1 MRKGMLFNKKEYS
14 KFTTMKR
21 MLLAFFLLSSF
32 LFPLTS
38 SAQGIPFIRNYTSDE
53 YHANS
58 TNFDIETDENGN
70 VFAANFEGLMYYD
83 FAEWRIIHTPG
94 ITRATVAFRA
104 SDNTIWVGGYNYFGK
119 IIRKQNGE
127 IDLKRIGGDNLFRG
141 EVKEIYE
148 EDGELLFIVNNGN
161 IYKVKDDQVSIAKQI
176 DKQSLR
182 IGMLDVVDLDA
193 IERGDEDVAKNDTI
207 FKEQL
212 GNGITVIVMKNS
224 GLIVKDEKH
233 HSTYTITDAN
243 GLCSNNVTYAAY
255 DGRGHFWGSTNK
267 GLFVIQL
274 PSAITRFTP
283 DEGLTG
289 TVLTIEQL
297 NGRIYAGTDD
307 GLFRQEGYKFVM
319 VPAIPHACW
328 DLKKSGNGL
337 LAATADGIF
346 RINADGSTRQLT
358 KASSMAI
365 LDDGDVIYSGEINGI
380 YSVQADGQNRKR
392 VCVLENTRK
401 IVKDKS
407 GTIWAQGLYGSV
419 WFKKTGDTNF
429 QLYKSQEKSETML
442 SVVMTDSKAVIV
454 SEIAQ
459 KPFPYPLVSYTDG
472 KGVTWLTDKEGKNIY
487 RWKDGKR
494 LTDMD
499 KFLMPLKDVT
509 IRSIFTRGNELWL
522 GNDNGLLI
530 IDTDVTD
537 PSINTTPKM
546 FIRSVTLGSDSIL
559 WGGFGEMPEILPEL
573 SYNERGLTF
582 TFSTDYPSIAGETMY
597 RYRLNDGSWSAW
609 SSNTSASFANLSYGN
624 YTFSVQAL
632 DITNKVTETASIRFK
647 VNPPF
652 YYRWYMII
660 LYFLLM
666 TLLAYGFFRLR
677 LRRLKKEKIRLEN
690 LVKERTSE
698 VVRLEKM
705 ATAGKLTQG
714 LIDRILNPLNYINNF
729 SKLSEGLIKDVKANI
744 EDEKEHMSE
753 DNYEDTVDVL
763 DMLTGNLQKV
773 SEHGQNTTRTLKA
786 MEEMLKDRSGGVVP
800 MDLTSVIHQ
809 NEEMLLGYYKKEI
822 AENNIKTVFDLPE
835 QHLQIEGNA
844 EQLSKVIMSLLSNS
858 VYALVKKAQKTTFA
872 PEVTLKATKTDK
884 AVVIT
889 VHDNG
894 IGIEDTII
902 EKLFD
907 PFFTTKTTSEAAGV
921 GLYLSREIVQNHGGD
936 ITVKSVKDEYSE
948 FTIILPYKK

>member
-1 MRKGMLFNKKEYS
+1 MNIRKHNYTNWFVRNLAAVIS
-14 KFTTMKR
+14 LTSV
-21 MLLAFFLLSSF
+21 LLI
-32 LFPLTS
+32 PLTS
-38 SAQGIPFIRNYTSDE
+38 NAQGIPFIRNFDSDE

-58 TNFDIETDENGN
+58 TNFDIETDGSGN
-70 VFAANFEGLMYYD
+70 VFVANFEGLLYYD

-94 ITRATVAFRA
+94 ITRTTVAFKA
-104 SDNTIWVGGYNYFGK
+104 SDNNIWVGGYNYFGK
-119 IIRKQNGE
+119 IVRKPNGE
-127 IDLKRIGGDNLFRG
+127 ITLKRIGSEKLFKG
-141 EVKEIYE
+141 EVTEIYE
-148 EDGELLFIVNNGN
+148 EEGELKFIVNNGN
-161 IYKVKDDQVSIAKQI
+161 IYKVKDDQVSIVKELG
-176 DKQSLR
+176 KESLR

-193 IERGDEDVAKNDTI
+193 LSRGDEDVVKHDTI
-207 FKEQL
+207 IKKEL
-212 GNGITVIVMKNS
+212 GNGITVYVMKNS
-224 GLIVKDEKH
+224 GLLVKDEKRN
-233 HSTYTITDAN
+233 STYTITDAN
-243 GLCSNNVTYAAY
+243 GLCSNNITYAAY

-267 GLFVIQL
+267 GLFVVQL
-274 PSAITRFTP
+274 PSALTHFTSN
-283 DEGLTG
+283 EGLNG
-289 TVLTIEQL
+289 TVLTIGEL
-297 NGRIYAGTDD
+297 NGKIYAGTDD
-307 GLFRQEGYKFVM
+307 GLYRQEGYKFVL
-319 VPAIPHACW
+319 VPGMPHACW
-328 DLKKSGNGL
+328 NLHKRGNAL

-346 RINADGSTRQLT
+346 KINADGSTRQLT
-358 KASSMAI
+358 KANSMAV

-380 YSVQADGQNRKR
+380 YSVQADGQNRKKI
-392 VCVLENTRK
+392 CNLENTRK

-419 WFKKTGDTNF
+419 WFKKAGDTRF
-429 QLYKSQEKSETML
+429 QLYKAREKSETML
-442 SVVMTDSKAVIV
+442 SVVMTESKAVIV

-459 KPFPYPLVSYTDG
+459 KPFPYPLESFTDS
-472 KGVTWLTDKEGKNIY
+472 KGVTWLTDKEGKNLY

-494 LTDMD
+494 LSDMD

-509 IRSIFTRGNELWL
+509 IHSIFTRGNELWL
-522 GNDNGLLI
+522 GNDDGLFV
-530 IDTDVTD
+530 IDTDITD
-537 PSINTTPKM
+537 PQLTSTPKM

-559 WGGFGEMPEILPEL
+559 WGGFGEMPEKLPDL
-573 SYNERGLTF
+573 SYNDKGLTF

-597 RYRLNDGSWSAW
+597 RYRLNNGSWSAW
-609 SSNTSASFANLSYGN
+609 SSSTSASFANLSYGD

-632 DITNKVTETASIRFK
+632 DITNQETETASIKFK

-666 TLLAYGFFRLR
+666 ILLAYGIFRLR
-677 LRRLKKEKIRLEN
+677 LRRLKMDKIRLEN

-744 EDEKEHMSE
+744 EDEKEHMNE

-786 MEEMLKDRSGGVVP
+786 MEEMLKDRSGGIVP
-800 MDLTSVIHQ
+800 MDLTAVIHQ
-809 NEEMLLGYYKKEI
+809 NEEMLNGYYKKEI

-844 EQLSKVIMSLLSNS
+844 EQLSKVIMSMLSNS
-858 VYALVKKAQKTTFA
+858 VYALVKKAQKTSFT
-872 PEVTLKATKTDK
+872 PEISLKATKTDK

-948 FTIILPYKK
+948 FTITLPYKK

>member
-1 MRKGMLFNKKEYS
+1 MNIRKHNYTNWFVRNLAAVIS
-14 KFTTMKR
+14 LTSV
-21 MLLAFFLLSSF
+21 LLI
-32 LFPLTS
+32 PLTS
-38 SAQGIPFIRNYTSDE
+38 NAQGIPFIRNFASDE

-58 TNFDIETDENGN
+58 TNFDIETDGSGN
-70 VFAANFEGLMYYD
+70 VFVANFEGLLYYD

-94 ITRATVAFRA
+94 ITRTTVAFKA
-104 SDNTIWVGGYNYFGK
+104 SDNNIWVGGYNYFGK
-119 IIRKQNGE
+119 IVRKPNGE
-127 IDLKRIGGDNLFRG
+127 ITLKRIGSEKLFKG
-141 EVKEIYE
+141 EVTEIYE
-148 EDGELLFIVNNGN
+148 EEGELKFIVNNGN
-161 IYKVKDDQVSIAKQI
+161 IYKVKDDQVSIVKEI
-176 DKQSLR
+176 DKESLR

-193 IERGDEDVAKNDTI
+193 LSRGDEDVVKNDTI
-207 FKEQL
+207 IKKEL
-212 GNGITVIVMKNS
+212 GNGITVYVMKNS
-224 GLIVKDEKH
+224 GLLVKDEKRN
-233 HSTYTITDAN
+233 STYTITDAN
-243 GLCSNNVTYAAY
+243 GLCSNNITYAAY

-267 GLFVIQL
+267 GLFVVQL
-274 PSAITRFTP
+274 PSALTHFTSN
-283 DEGLTG
+283 EGLNG
-289 TVLTIEQL
+289 TVLTIGEL
-297 NGRIYAGTDD
+297 NGKIYAGTDD
-307 GLFRQEGYKFVM
+307 GLYRQEGYKFVL
-319 VPAIPHACW
+319 VPGMPHACW
-328 DLKKSGNGL
+328 NLHKRGNAL

-346 RINADGSTRQLT
+346 KINADGSTRQLT
-358 KASSMAI
+358 KANSMAV

-380 YSVQADGQNRKR
+380 YSVQADGQNRKKI
-392 VCVLENTRK
+392 CNLENTRK

-419 WFKKTGDTNF
+419 WFKKAGDTQF
-429 QLYKSQEKSETML
+429 QLYKAKEKSETML
-442 SVVMTDSKAVIV
+442 SVVMTESKAVIV

-459 KPFPYPLVSYTDG
+459 KPFPYPLESFTDS
-472 KGVTWLTDKEGKNIY
+472 KGVTWLTDKEGKNLY

-494 LTDMD
+494 LSDMD

-509 IRSIFTRGNELWL
+509 IHSIFTRGNELWL
-522 GNDNGLLI
+522 GNDDGLFV
-530 IDTDVTD
+530 IDTDITD
-537 PSINTTPKM
+537 PQLTSTPKM

-559 WGGFGEMPEILPEL
+559 WGGFGEMPEKLPDL
-573 SYNERGLTF
+573 SYNDKGLTF

-597 RYRLNDGSWSAW
+597 RYRLNNGSWSAW
-609 SSNTSASFANLSYGN
+609 SSSTSASFANLSYGD

-632 DITNKVTETASIRFK
+632 DITNQETETASIKFK

-666 TLLAYGFFRLR
+666 ILLAYGIFRLR
-677 LRRLKKEKIRLEN
+677 LRRLKMDKIRLEN

-744 EDEKEHMSE
+744 EDEKEHMNE

-786 MEEMLKDRSGGVVP
+786 MEEMLKDRSGGIVP
-800 MDLTSVIHQ
+800 MDLTAVIHQ
-809 NEEMLLGYYKKEI
+809 NEEMLNGYYKKEI

-844 EQLSKVIMSLLSNS
+844 EQLSKVIMSMLSNS
-858 VYALVKKAQKTTFA
+858 VYALVKKAQKTSFT
-872 PEVTLKATKTDK
+872 PEISLKATKTDK

-936 ITVKSVKDEYSE
+936 ITVKSVKNEYSE
-948 FTIILPYKK
+948 FTITLPYKK

>member
-1 MRKGMLFNKKEYS
+1 MNIRKHNYTNWFVRNLAAVIS
-14 KFTTMKR
+14 LTSV
-21 MLLAFFLLSSF
+21 LLI
-32 LFPLTS
+32 PLTS
-38 SAQGIPFIRNYTSDE
+38 NAQGIPFIRNFASDE

-58 TNFDIETDENGN
+58 TNFDIETDGSGN
-70 VFAANFEGLMYYD
+70 VFVANFEGLLYYD

-94 ITRATVAFRA
+94 ITRTTVAFKA
-104 SDNTIWVGGYNYFGK
+104 SDNNIWVGGYNYFGK
-119 IIRKQNGE
+119 IVRKPNGE
-127 IDLKRIGGDNLFRG
+127 ITLKRIGSEKLFKG
-141 EVKEIYE
+141 EVTEIYE
-148 EDGELLFIVNNGN
+148 EEGELKFIVNNGN
-161 IYKVKDDQVSIAKQI
+161 IYKVKDDQVSIVKELG
-176 DKQSLR
+176 KESLR

-193 IERGDEDVAKNDTI
+193 LSRGDEDVVKHDTI
-207 FKEQL
+207 IKKEL
-212 GNGITVIVMKNS
+212 GNGITVYVMKNS
-224 GLIVKDEKH
+224 GLLVKDEKRN
-233 HSTYTITDAN
+233 STYTITDAN
-243 GLCSNNVTYAAY
+243 GLCSNNITYAAY

-267 GLFVIQL
+267 GLFVVQL
-274 PSAITRFTP
+274 PSALTHFTSN
-283 DEGLTG
+283 EGLNG
-289 TVLTIEQL
+289 TVLTIGEL
-297 NGRIYAGTDD
+297 NGKIYAGTDD
-307 GLFRQEGYKFVM
+307 GLYRQEGYKFVL
-319 VPAIPHACW
+319 VPGMPHACW
-328 DLKKSGNGL
+328 NLHKRGNAL

-346 RINADGSTRQLT
+346 KINADGSTRQLT
-358 KASSMAI
+358 KANSMAV

-380 YSVQADGQNRKR
+380 YSVQADGQNRKKI
-392 VCVLENTRK
+392 CNLENTRK

-419 WFKKTGDTNF
+419 WFKKAGDTRF
-429 QLYKSQEKSETML
+429 QLYKAREKSETML
-442 SVVMTDSKAVIV
+442 SVVMTESKAVIV

-459 KPFPYPLVSYTDG
+459 KPFPYPLESFTDS
-472 KGVTWLTDKEGKNIY
+472 KGVTWLTDKEGKNLY

-494 LTDMD
+494 LSDMD

-509 IRSIFTRGNELWL
+509 IHSIFTRGNELWL
-522 GNDNGLLI
+522 GNDDGLFV
-530 IDTDVTD
+530 IDTDITD
-537 PSINTTPKM
+537 PQLTSTPKM

-559 WGGFGEMPEILPEL
+559 WGGFGEMPEKLPDL
-573 SYNERGLTF
+573 SYNDKGLTF

-597 RYRLNDGSWSAW
+597 RYRLNNGSWSAW
-609 SSNTSASFANLSYGN
+609 SSSTSASFANLSYGD

-632 DITNKVTETASIRFK
+632 DITNQETETASIKFK

-666 TLLAYGFFRLR
+666 ILLAYGIFRLR
-677 LRRLKKEKIRLEN
+677 LRRLKMDKIRLEN

-744 EDEKEHMSE
+744 EDEKEHMNE

-786 MEEMLKDRSGGVVP
+786 MEEMLKDRSGGIVP
-800 MDLTSVIHQ
+800 MDLTAVIHQ
-809 NEEMLLGYYKKEI
+809 NEEMLNGYYKKEI

-844 EQLSKVIMSLLSNS
+844 EQLSKVIMSMLSNS
-858 VYALVKKAQKTTFA
+858 VYALVKKAQKTSFT
-872 PEVTLKATKTDK
+872 PEISLKATKTDK

-948 FTIILPYKK
+948 FTITLPYKK

>member
-21 MLLAFFLLSSF
+21 MLLAFFLLPSS
-32 LFPLTS
+32 LFSLTA

-53 YHANS
+53 YHANN
-58 TNFDIETDENGN
+58 TNFDIETDEYGN

-94 ITRATVAFRA
+94 ITRATVAFMA

-148 EDGELLFIVNNGN
+148 EDGELRFIVNNGN

-176 DKQSLR
+176 DNHSLR

-212 GNGITVIVMKNS
+212 GCGITVIVMKNS

-274 PSAITRFTP
+274 Y
-283 DEGLTG
+283 E
-289 TVLTIEQL
+289 
-297 NGRIYAGTDD
+297 
-307 GLFRQEGYKFVM
+307 FVM
-319 VPAIPHACW
+319 IPAIPHACW

-380 YSVQADGQNRKR
+380 YSVQTDGQNRKR
-392 VCVLENTRK
+392 VCNLENTRK

-419 WFKKTGDTNF
+419 WFKKPGDTNF

-472 KGVTWLTDKEGKNIY
+472 NGVTWLTDKEGKNIY

-509 IRSIFTRGNELWL
+509 IRSIFTRDNELWL

-559 WGGFGEMPEILPEL
+559 WGGFGEMPEMLPEL

-609 SSNTSASFANLSYGN
+609 SSSTSASFANLSYGN

-666 TLLAYGFFRLR
+666 ILLAYGFFRLR

-786 MEEMLKDRSGGVVP
+786 MEEMLKDRSGGIVP

-858 VYALVKKAQKTTFA
+858 VYALVKKAQKTTFS
-872 PEVTLKATKTDK
+872 PEVSLKATKTDK
-884 AVVIT
+884 AVVIA

-894 IGIEDTII
+894 IGIEETII

-948 FTIILPYKK
+948 FTITLPYKK

>member
-1 MRKGMLFNKKEYS
+1 MNIRKHNYTNWFVRNLAAVIS
-14 KFTTMKR
+14 LTSV
-21 MLLAFFLLSSF
+21 LLI
-32 LFPLTS
+32 PLTS
-38 SAQGIPFIRNYTSDE
+38 NAQGIPFIRNFDSDE

-58 TNFDIETDENGN
+58 TNFDIETDGSGN
-70 VFAANFEGLMYYD
+70 VFVANFEGLLYYD

-94 ITRATVAFRA
+94 ITRTTVAFKA
-104 SDNTIWVGGYNYFGK
+104 SDNNIWVGGYNYFGK
-119 IIRKQNGE
+119 IVRKPNGE
-127 IDLKRIGGDNLFRG
+127 ITLKRIGSEKLFKG
-141 EVKEIYE
+141 EVTEIYE
-148 EDGELLFIVNNGN
+148 EEGELKFIVNNGN
-161 IYKVKDDQVSIAKQI
+161 IYKVKDDQVSIVKEI
-176 DKQSLR
+176 DKESLR

-193 IERGDEDVAKNDTI
+193 LSRGDEDVVKHDTI
-207 FKEQL
+207 IKKEL
-212 GNGITVIVMKNS
+212 GNGITVYVMKNS
-224 GLIVKDEKH
+224 GLLVKDEKRN
-233 HSTYTITDAN
+233 STYTITDAN
-243 GLCSNNVTYAAY
+243 GLCSNNITYAAY

-267 GLFVIQL
+267 GLFVVQL
-274 PSAITRFTP
+274 PSALTHFTSN
-283 DEGLTG
+283 EGLNG
-289 TVLTIEQL
+289 TVLTIGEL
-297 NGRIYAGTDD
+297 NGKIYAGTDD
-307 GLFRQEGYKFVM
+307 GLYRQEGYKFVL
-319 VPAIPHACW
+319 VPGMPHACW
-328 DLKKSGNGL
+328 NLHKRGNAL

-346 RINADGSTRQLT
+346 KINADGSTRQLT
-358 KASSMAI
+358 KANSMAV

-380 YSVQADGQNRKR
+380 YSVQADGQNRKKI
-392 VCVLENTRK
+392 CYLENTRK

-419 WFKKTGDTNF
+419 WFKKAGDTQF
-429 QLYKSQEKSETML
+429 RLYKAKEKSETML
-442 SVVMTDSKAVIV
+442 SVVMTESKAVIV

-459 KPFPYPLVSYTDG
+459 KPFPYPLESFTDS
-472 KGVTWLTDKEGKNIY
+472 KGVTWLTDKEGKNLY

-494 LTDMD
+494 LGDMD

-509 IRSIFTRGNELWL
+509 IHSIFTRGNELWL
-522 GNDNGLLI
+522 GNDDGLFV
-530 IDTDVTD
+530 IDTDITD
-537 PSINTTPKM
+537 PQLTSTPKM

-559 WGGFGEMPEILPEL
+559 WGGFGEMPEKLPDL
-573 SYNERGLTF
+573 SYNDKGLTF

-597 RYRLNDGSWSAW
+597 RYRLNNGSWSAW
-609 SSNTSASFANLSYGN
+609 SSSTSASFANLSYGD

-632 DITNKVTETASIRFK
+632 DITNQETETASIKFK

-666 TLLAYGFFRLR
+666 ILLAYGIFRLR
-677 LRRLKKEKIRLEN
+677 LRRLKMDKIRLEN

-744 EDEKEHMSE
+744 EDEKEHMNE

-786 MEEMLKDRSGGVVP
+786 MEEMLKDRSGGIVP
-800 MDLTSVIHQ
+800 MDLTAVIHQ
-809 NEEMLLGYYKKEI
+809 NEEMLNGYYKKEI

-844 EQLSKVIMSLLSNS
+844 EQLSKVIMSMLSNS
-858 VYALVKKAQKTTFA
+858 VYALVKKAQKTSFT
-872 PEVTLKATKTDK
+872 PEISLKATKTDK

-948 FTIILPYKK
+948 FTITLPYKK

>member
-1 MRKGMLFNKKEYS
+1 MNIRKHNYTNWFVRNLAAVIS
-14 KFTTMKR
+14 LTSV
-21 MLLAFFLLSSF
+21 LLI
-32 LFPLTS
+32 PLTS
-38 SAQGIPFIRNYTSDE
+38 NAQGIPFIRNFDSDE

-58 TNFDIETDENGN
+58 TNFDIETDGSGN
-70 VFAANFEGLMYYD
+70 VFVANFEGLLYYD

-94 ITRATVAFRA
+94 ITRTTVAFKA
-104 SDNTIWVGGYNYFGK
+104 SDNNIWVGGYNYFGK
-119 IIRKQNGE
+119 IVRKPNGE
-127 IDLKRIGGDNLFRG
+127 ITLKRIGSEKLFKG
-141 EVKEIYE
+141 EVTEIYE
-148 EDGELLFIVNNGN
+148 EEGELKFIVNNGN
-161 IYKVKDDQVSIAKQI
+161 IYKVKDDQVSIVKELG
-176 DKQSLR
+176 KESLR

-193 IERGDEDVAKNDTI
+193 LSRGDEDVVKHDTI
-207 FKEQL
+207 IKKEL
-212 GNGITVIVMKNS
+212 GNGITVYVMKNS
-224 GLIVKDEKH
+224 GLLVKDEKRN
-233 HSTYTITDAN
+233 STYTITDAN
-243 GLCSNNVTYAAY
+243 GLCSNNITYAAY

-267 GLFVIQL
+267 GLFVVQL
-274 PSAITRFTP
+274 PSALTHFTSN
-283 DEGLTG
+283 EGLNG
-289 TVLTIEQL
+289 TVLTIGEL
-297 NGRIYAGTDD
+297 NGKIYAGTDD
-307 GLFRQEGYKFVM
+307 GLYRQEGYKFVL
-319 VPAIPHACW
+319 VPGMPHACW
-328 DLKKSGNGL
+328 NLHKRGNAL

-346 RINADGSTRQLT
+346 KINADGSTRQLT
-358 KASSMAI
+358 KANSMAV

-380 YSVQADGQNRKR
+380 YSVQADGQNRKKI
-392 VCVLENTRK
+392 CYLENTRK

-419 WFKKTGDTNF
+419 WFKKAGDTRF
-429 QLYKSQEKSETML
+429 QLYKAREKSETML
-442 SVVMTDSKAVIV
+442 SVVMTESKAVIV

-459 KPFPYPLVSYTDG
+459 KPFPYPLESFTDS
-472 KGVTWLTDKEGKNIY
+472 KGVTWLTDKEGKNLY

-494 LTDMD
+494 LSDMD

-509 IRSIFTRGNELWL
+509 IHSIFTRGNELWL
-522 GNDNGLLI
+522 GNDDGLFV
-530 IDTDVTD
+530 IDTDITD
-537 PSINTTPKM
+537 PQLTSTPKM

-559 WGGFGEMPEILPEL
+559 WGGFGEMPEKLPDL
-573 SYNERGLTF
+573 SYNDKGLTF

-597 RYRLNDGSWSAW
+597 RYRLNNGSWSAW
-609 SSNTSASFANLSYGN
+609 SSSTSASFANLSYGD

-632 DITNKVTETASIRFK
+632 DITNQETETASIKFK

-666 TLLAYGFFRLR
+666 ILLAYGIFRLR
-677 LRRLKKEKIRLEN
+677 LRRLKMDKIRLEN

-744 EDEKEHMSE
+744 EDEKEHMNE

-786 MEEMLKDRSGGVVP
+786 MEEMLKDRSGGIVP
-800 MDLTSVIHQ
+800 MDLTAVIHQ
-809 NEEMLLGYYKKEI
+809 NEEMLNGYYKKEI

-844 EQLSKVIMSLLSNS
+844 EQLSKVIMSMLSNS
-858 VYALVKKAQKTTFA
+858 VYALVKKAQKTSFT
-872 PEVTLKATKTDK
+872 PEISLKATKTDK

-948 FTIILPYKK
+948 FTITLPYKK

>member
-1 MRKGMLFNKKEYS
+1 MNIRKHNYTNWFVRNLAAVIS
-14 KFTTMKR
+14 LTSV
-21 MLLAFFLLSSF
+21 LLI
-32 LFPLTS
+32 PLTS
-38 SAQGIPFIRNYTSDE
+38 NAQGIPFIRNFASDE

-58 TNFDIETDENGN
+58 TNFDIETDGSGN
-70 VFAANFEGLMYYD
+70 VFVANFEGLLYYD

-94 ITRATVAFRA
+94 ITRTTVAFKA
-104 SDNTIWVGGYNYFGK
+104 SDNNIWVGGYNYFGK
-119 IIRKQNGE
+119 IVRKPNGE
-127 IDLKRIGGDNLFRG
+127 ITLKRIGSEKLFKG
-141 EVKEIYE
+141 EVTEIYE
-148 EDGELLFIVNNGN
+148 EEGELKFIVNNGN
-161 IYKVKDDQVSIAKQI
+161 IYKVKDDQVSIVKEI
-176 DKQSLR
+176 DKESLR

-193 IERGDEDVAKNDTI
+193 LSRGDEDVVKNDTI
-207 FKEQL
+207 IKKEL
-212 GNGITVIVMKNS
+212 GNGITVYVMKNS
-224 GLIVKDEKH
+224 GLLVKDEKRN
-233 HSTYTITDAN
+233 STYTITDAN
-243 GLCSNNVTYAAY
+243 GLCSNNITYAAY

-267 GLFVIQL
+267 GLFVVQL
-274 PSAITRFTP
+274 PSALTHFTSN
-283 DEGLTG
+283 EGLNG
-289 TVLTIEQL
+289 TVLTIREL
-297 NGRIYAGTDD
+297 NGKIYAGTDD
-307 GLFRQEGYKFVM
+307 GLYRQEGYKFVL
-319 VPAIPHACW
+319 VPGMPHACW
-328 DLKKSGNGL
+328 NLHKRGNAL

-346 RINADGSTRQLT
+346 KINADGSTRQLT
-358 KASSMAI
+358 KANSMAV

-380 YSVQADGQNRKR
+380 YSVQADGQNRKKI
-392 VCVLENTRK
+392 CNLENTRK

-419 WFKKTGDTNF
+419 WFKKAGDTRF
-429 QLYKSQEKSETML
+429 QLYKAREKSETML
-442 SVVMTDSKAVIV
+442 SVVMTESKAVIV

-459 KPFPYPLVSYTDG
+459 KPFPYPLESFTDS
-472 KGVTWLTDKEGKNIY
+472 KGVTWLTDKEGKNLY

-494 LTDMD
+494 LSDMD

-509 IRSIFTRGNELWL
+509 IHSIFTRGNELWL
-522 GNDNGLLI
+522 GNDDGLFV
-530 IDTDVTD
+530 IDTDITD
-537 PSINTTPKM
+537 PQLTSTPKM

-559 WGGFGEMPEILPEL
+559 WGGFGEMPEKLPDL
-573 SYNERGLTF
+573 SYNDKGLTF

-597 RYRLNDGSWSAW
+597 RYRLNNGSWSAW
-609 SSNTSASFANLSYGN
+609 SSSTSASFANLSYGD

-632 DITNKVTETASIRFK
+632 DITNQETETASIKFK

-666 TLLAYGFFRLR
+666 ILLAYGIFRLR
-677 LRRLKKEKIRLEN
+677 LRRLKMDKIRLEN

-744 EDEKEHMSE
+744 EDEKEHMNE

-786 MEEMLKDRSGGVVP
+786 MEEMLKDRSGGIVP
-800 MDLTSVIHQ
+800 MDLTAVIHQ
-809 NEEMLLGYYKKEI
+809 NEEMLNGYYKKEI

-844 EQLSKVIMSLLSNS
+844 EQLSKVIMSMLSNS
-858 VYALVKKAQKTTFA
+858 VYALVKKAQKTSFT
-872 PEVTLKATKTDK
+872 PEISLKATKTDK

-948 FTIILPYKK
+948 FTITLPYKK

>member
-1 MRKGMLFNKKEYS
+1 MNIRKHNYTNWFVRNLAAVIS
-14 KFTTMKR
+14 LTSV
-21 MLLAFFLLSSF
+21 LLI
-32 LFPLTS
+32 PLTS
-38 SAQGIPFIRNYTSDE
+38 NAQGIPFIRNFASDE

-58 TNFDIETDENGN
+58 TNFDIETDGSGN
-70 VFAANFEGLMYYD
+70 VFVANFEGLLYYD

-94 ITRATVAFRA
+94 ITRTTVAFKA
-104 SDNTIWVGGYNYFGK
+104 SDNNIWVGGYNYFGK
-119 IIRKQNGE
+119 IVRKPNGE
-127 IDLKRIGGDNLFRG
+127 ITLKRIGSEKLFKG
-141 EVKEIYE
+141 EVTEIYE
-148 EDGELLFIVNNGN
+148 EEGELKFIVNNGN
-161 IYKVKDDQVSIAKQI
+161 IYKVKDDQVSIVKEI
-176 DKQSLR
+176 DKESLR

-193 IERGDEDVAKNDTI
+193 LSRGDEDVVKNDTI
-207 FKEQL
+207 IKKEL
-212 GNGITVIVMKNS
+212 GNGITVYVMKNS
-224 GLIVKDEKH
+224 GLLVKDEKRN
-233 HSTYTITDAN
+233 STYTITDAN
-243 GLCSNNVTYAAY
+243 GLCSNNITYAAY

-267 GLFVIQL
+267 GLFVVQL
-274 PSAITRFTP
+274 PSALTHFTSN
-283 DEGLTG
+283 EGLNG
-289 TVLTIEQL
+289 TVLTIGEL
-297 NGRIYAGTDD
+297 NGKIYAGTDD
-307 GLFRQEGYKFVM
+307 GLYRQEGYKFVL
-319 VPAIPHACW
+319 VPGMPHACW
-328 DLKKSGNGL
+328 NLHKRGNAL

-346 RINADGSTRQLT
+346 KINADGSTRQLT
-358 KASSMAI
+358 KANSMAV

-380 YSVQADGQNRKR
+380 YSVQADGQNRKKI
-392 VCVLENTRK
+392 CNLENTRK

-419 WFKKTGDTNF
+419 WFKKAGDTRF
-429 QLYKSQEKSETML
+429 QLYKAREKSETML
-442 SVVMTDSKAVIV
+442 SVVMTESKAVIV

-459 KPFPYPLVSYTDG
+459 KPFPYPLESFTDS
-472 KGVTWLTDKEGKNIY
+472 KGVTWLTDKEGKNLY

-494 LTDMD
+494 LSDMD

-509 IRSIFTRGNELWL
+509 IHSIFTRGNELWL
-522 GNDNGLLI
+522 GNDDGLFV
-530 IDTDVTD
+530 IDTDITD
-537 PSINTTPKM
+537 PQLTSTPKM

-559 WGGFGEMPEILPEL
+559 WGGFGEMPEKLPDL
-573 SYNERGLTF
+573 SYNDKGLTF

-597 RYRLNDGSWSAW
+597 RYRLNNGSWSAW
-609 SSNTSASFANLSYGN
+609 SSSTSASFANLSYGD

-632 DITNKVTETASIRFK
+632 DITNQETETASIKFK

-666 TLLAYGFFRLR
+666 ILLAYGIFRLR
-677 LRRLKKEKIRLEN
+677 LRRLKMDKIRLEN

-744 EDEKEHMSE
+744 EDEKEHMNE

-786 MEEMLKDRSGGVVP
+786 MEEMLKDRSGGIVP
-800 MDLTSVIHQ
+800 MDLTAVIHQ
-809 NEEMLLGYYKKEI
+809 NEEMLNGYYKKEI

-844 EQLSKVIMSLLSNS
+844 EQLSKVIMSMLSNS
-858 VYALVKKAQKTTFA
+858 VYALVKKAQKTSFT
-872 PEVTLKATKTDK
+872 PEISLKATKTDK

-948 FTIILPYKK
+948 FTITLPYKK